1 MHGEEIIIVAI
12 VFGSVVS
19 IVFLGVLGSIIN
31 SWVKRGSGKNIT
43 ENKEFLAA
51 LREFKEKTDRR
62 LSNLEAIIAD
72 DEPAKTKTES
82 GSSKKDSEK
91 TEQKSAIQIEI
102 ENEADS
108 TGDDSVKS
116 SKLKNM
122 LNQ

>member
-1 MHGEEIIIVAI
+1 MPGEEIIIVAI
-12 VFGSVVS
+12 VFGSVVT
-19 IVFLGVLGSIIN
+19 IVFLGIIGSIIN
-31 SWVKRGSGKNIT
+31 SWVKRKSGKDIT

-72 DEPAKTKTES
+72 EEPAKSKIES
-82 GSSKKDSEK
+82 GSLEKDSKKK
-91 TEQKSAIQIEI
+91 EQKSAIQIEI
-102 ENEADS
+102 ENEAES
-108 TGDDSVKS
+108 TDEDSVKS

>member
-43 ENKEFLAA
+43 ENKEFLSA

-72 DEPAKTKTES
+72 DEPVKTKIES
-82 GSSKKDSEK
+82 GSVKKDSK
-91 TEQKSAIQIEI
+91 KKEQKSAIQIEI
-102 ENEADS
+102 ENEAES
-108 TGDDSVKS
+108 TDDDSVKS

>member
-1 MHGEEIIIVAI
+1 MGGEDAIIVAI
-12 VFGSVVS
+12 VFGSVVA
-19 IVFLGVLGSIIN
+19 IVFLGVVGSIIN
-31 SWVKRGSGKNIT
+31 SWVKKGSGKNIA

-72 DEPAKTKTES
+72 DEPAKTGS
-82 GSSKKDSEK
+82 GSKSVKKGSELK
-91 TEQKSAIQIEI
+91 EQKSAIQIEI
-102 ENEADS
+102 DNEADS
-108 TGDDSVKS
+108 SNEDSVKS